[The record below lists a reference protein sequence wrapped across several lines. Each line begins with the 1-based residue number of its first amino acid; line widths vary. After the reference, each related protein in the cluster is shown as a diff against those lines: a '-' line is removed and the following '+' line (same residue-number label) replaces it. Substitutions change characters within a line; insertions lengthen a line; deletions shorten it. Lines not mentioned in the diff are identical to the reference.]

1 MTTDIESNLK
11 QARIHLENNEPQRA
25 HDLLIDALKIKPDSR
40 PALLMLG
47 GHYFSTGK
55 LQEAEMIFEQLI
67 LLEPTVGQYS
77 IALFNTLWK
86 QQRFDDAFEE
96 IRRFISIADKETEK
110 DTLDQYIEITRKLS
124 QPKTQ

>member
-1 MTTDIESNLK
+1 MTTDIESNLT
-11 QARIHLENNEPQRA
+11 QARSHLENNEPQRA
-25 HDLLIDALKIKPDSR
+25 HDLLIETLKIKPDSK

-47 GHYFSTGK
+47 GYYFSTGK

-67 LLEPTVGQYS
+67 LLEPAVGQYS

-96 IRRFISIADKETEK
+96 IRRFISVADKEAEK